1 MADDPQEAALR
12 QSGLA
17 IRTLREK
24 AGLSQE
30 ALSFEA
36 GVDQSTLSRVER
48 LGPHTVSW
56 QKLRSIAKA
65 LGCVVEISFVGSG
78 TALKPSKDEHRR

>member
-1 MADDPQEAALR
+1 MMDDPQDAALR

-17 IRTLREK
+17 IRTLREE

-36 GVDQSTLSRVER
+36 NVDQSTLSRVER
-48 LGPHTVSW
+48 LGPHTISW
-56 QKLRSIAKA
+56 KKLRSIAKA
-65 LGCVVEISFVGSG
+65 LGCVVEISLVRSG
-78 TALKPSKDEHRR
+78 TAYNPPIDEHRR

>member
-1 MADDPQEAALR
+1 MTDDPQEAAFQ

-17 IRTLREK
+17 IRTMREE

-30 ALSFEA
+30 ALSFDA
-36 GVDQSTLSRVER
+36 GVEQSTLSKVER

-56 QKLRSIAKA
+56 QKLQSIAKA
-65 LGCVVEISFVGSG
+65 LGCVVEISFVRSGS
-78 TALKPSKDEHRR
+78 ALEPSKDEHRR